1 MAGNFPSLMKDINIY
16 ISKMLKEFQPRKNS
30 KRPTPRPTN
39 TTFIGQ
45 RKEY

>member
-16 ISKMLKEFQPRKNS
+16 ISKMLKEFQLRKTQRDQHQDPQTQLS
-30 KRPTPRPTN
+30 
-39 TTFIGQ
+39 GQ